1 MKNKIML
8 LSLFLMMFVVSNMR
22 GAEVEMTSFAT
33 VSAMMD
39 DYISYSTAKGGG
51 TANPAVISGQ
61 IRLYQNSQGTGGG
74 SITLEAKNG
83 ATITEVTIGSAMAT
97 QIRWQVNESVDSV
110 SLDLD
115 KGATTT
121 LSGLSASTIT
131 CHCWG
136 TTSSTRLYV
145 NYLKVVYEVDENFTP
160 DEGGDTPLE
169 PQDEYWELVTDATS
183 LLLDDQVVIV
193 AKDIACALGPDKGNN
208 RAQASVVK
216 TDNRITLSEDV
227 QILTLEPGTKE
238 GTYAFSTDSGYL
250 YAASSISNQLK
261 TKKEKDDDASW
272 AITIAD
278 DIATIKAQG
287 ENERNWLRFN
297 SSASVF
303 SCYSSGQGDV
313 LLYKHIVPGGVVSRP
328 IISADSVEFFHA
340 ATVTIVAADSL
351 EIYYTTD
358 GSDPIAKQSTLY
370 TGTFTLTEDAL
381 LKAIAYNATTDK
393 SSKIVSQQFYHV
405 PTITCQEAS
414 AIALAVS
421 GDGVL
426 TERTYRIVAYVT
438 GNVEPVSSGQQVFDV
453 ADTADGESVFMSYY
467 CQVPEGGVEIGMK
480 VEMVGQLTK
489 YNGIA
494 EMKYGTVTIL
504 EGVPTTL
511 YFIPNTE
518 WKQTGDAA
526 RFAAYLYGDTGAST
540 WADMTL
546 IDAEAGVYSFLV
558 DRHLYDYV
566 IFTRMNPATTENSWE
581 NRWNQSAD
589 ITIPQDMNCATMD
602 EGYWDG
608 ATVVWS
614 VYGEVPDDILPTYTI
629 AGSSGLLGT
638 HWDVADTTNNMT
650 LLEDGTYQ
658 LIKTDLSLVA
668 GTYEYKVVRD
678 HSWDWCRP
686 SGPNQVLSID
696 KDGIYTVTFTLDL
709 SIETISATAELQQE
723 AVVIPKVFLIG
734 TMNDWDYTATELQL
748 DSDSL
753 TASVTVMLN
762 ANTTYDFQ
770 MVVDGNWFTSYD
782 GMMTR
787 DNSQNW
793 QFEHIESSTIYASI
807 STDIAGEYTFVWNY
821 ADNTV
826 SVIYPDICSVAPELQ
841 WYNGIVMSQMQ
852 TGWYKLSVASLTEYA
867 SLTSVS
873 LTNDLY
879 NPVKITVDYYM
890 ACEGFKIMQGTT
902 TTFATGVTTVDVNI
916 GELMKYIKYIPNI
929 EFVYLYISI
938 EEVEMGYA
946 YQTITDYVCD
956 ADVYTDPITGNN
968 HLISSLLPNSQIW
981 TDTVHVHETLDSIYI
996 FQITPIVAPE
1006 RLYEDMLWQIGAVP
1020 KLVAGQ
1026 PIDVTGT
1033 TETIMAY
1040 YNDHDTEALADV
1052 VRVEWVDGADG
1063 ILPCDAT
1070 THSMT
1075 LHVETACDL
1084 VMVFDYVFAVEL
1096 LEVQEIFV
1104 ESCGPYTWNGITFTE
1119 SGEHHILNAEGCIT
1133 EIIYVTIH
1141 PIEDEVTS
1149 ATICYG
1155 ETFLWEVDGKEYTET
1170 THVEVVKPNEYGCE
1184 ITHILDLTVFSEPVE
1199 ITETATICY
1208 GEYYDWIDGYYDA
1221 TGVYETTIH
1230 NEYGCDSI
1238 IATLYL
1244 TVLPEVPETIIR
1256 DTICN
1261 EEVYTWNGRNYYT
1274 SGLYN
1279 ITLPNVNG
1287 CDSIVTL
1294 DLTVLPE
1301 VEETIESATI
1311 CYGETFTWNGI
1322 AHTENGVYSITLPNI
1337 NGCDSI
1343 VTLDL
1348 TVLPEVEIY
1357 EDEVTLCYGEAYEW
1371 VDGNSYTEAGTYEII
1386 TKNFLGC
1393 DSLIERLTILVSPAP
1408 IYREETATICYGEYY
1423 DWIDGYYDETGVYE
1437 TTIHNEYGCD
1447 SIIATLHL
1455 TVLPEV
1461 PETVIEKSIYD
1472 GEEYTW
1478 YDDVYTEDGEYSITL
1493 QDING
1498 CDSVVTLLLTVKPI
1512 YEDEWALLQA
1522 IRDDLVQNNAWQ
1534 TPWDMSEFVPWM
1546 YGITV
1551 ENAHVIEIDLSSQGL
1566 TGTFPTKILQLPYL
1580 EYLSLANNQ
1589 LTGDAFTKIQKD
1601 MTTFVAT
1608 NPTFVSALTD
1618 LDISY
1623 NQLTGNV
1630 GLVAMMS
1637 KLMPDLSTLQANNN
1651 RFKDVIPVIPQK
1663 INVDLSE
1670 QDIQQYVNLNLS
1682 NLDIDPK
1689 QIPTILLYNHA
1700 GQSYFTSPLA
1710 VDITNYVPLYAHKHS
1725 NPWGIMIDATNK
1737 DLMCLNGDAYRGKNG
1752 DTLYLSYPYAEVSRD
1767 SYCRMTLSFEMGDAN
1782 FMDGVN
1788 ITDLQST
1795 ILYAFNEYNQ
1805 CAFNFT
1811 AADTYTDDRINVQDV
1826 IRTVDILLANAIDDS
1841 ASTTMSH
1848 IAPRTQVEAYEAE
1861 IVIENNAIKLITST
1875 PIAALQISAVGDVH
1889 WQMNNLAMEQTTAH
1903 HAVVAYSLTGNH
1915 IPVGETIIGYSQ
1927 GNVEFLH
1934 AELSDTDARLVP
1946 VKISGHRVPSAL
1958 DNIQNTDS
1966 EQVIYDVLGRK
1977 HNQMN
1982 QQGLYIIKSDNQY
1995 IKVYNNK

>member
-121 LSGLSASTIT
+121 LSGVSASTIT

-136 TTSSTRLYV
+136 TTNSTRLYV

-227 QILTLEPGTKE
+227 QILTLEPGTKD
-238 GTYAFSTDSGYL
+238 GTFALSTDSGYL

-261 TKKEKDDDASW
+261 TKKEKDDNASW

-340 ATVTIVAADSL
+340 ATVTIAAADSL

-381 LKAIAYNATTDK
+381 LKAIAYNVTTDK

-453 ADTADGESVFMSYY
+453 ADTADGESVLLSYY

-518 WKQTGDAA
+518 WKQTGDAT

-614 VYGEVPDDILPTYTI
+614 VYGEVPDDILPTYTV

-678 HSWDWCRP
+678 HSWNWCLP
-686 SGPNQVLSID
+686 AGPNQVLSID
-696 KDGIYTVTFTLDL
+696 KDGIYTITFILDL
-709 SIETISATAELQQE
+709 SNQTIGATAELQKE

-748 DSDSL
+748 APDSL
-753 TASVTVMLN
+753 TASVSVTLN

-787 DNSQNW
+787 DNSQGW
-793 QFEHIESSTIYASI
+793 QFKHIESSTTYASVY
-807 STDIAGEYTFVWNY
+807 TDIAGEYTFVWNY

-879 NPVKITVDYYM
+879 NPVKITVDYYT

-902 TTFATGVTTVDVNI
+902 TTFATGVTTVNVNI
-916 GELMKYIKYIPNI
+916 GELMNYIKYIPNI

-968 HLISSLLPNSQIW
+968 HLISSLVPNSQIW

-1040 YNDHDTEALADV
+1040 YKEHDTEALADV
-1052 VRVEWVDGADG
+1052 VLVEWVDGADG
-1063 ILPCDAT
+1063 ILPCDAS
-1070 THSMT
+1070 THTMT
-1075 LHVETACDL
+1075 LRIETTCDL

-1119 SGEHHILNAEGCIT
+1119 SGEHYITNEEGCIV
-1133 EIIYVTIH
+1133 EILYLTIH
-1141 PIEDEVTS
+1141 PIADEITS

-1184 ITHILDLTVFSEPVE
+1184 ITYILDLTVSTAPVVLYAD
-1199 ITETATICY
+1199 TTICY

-1221 TGVYETTIH
+1221 
-1230 NEYGCDSI
+1230 
-1238 IATLYL
+1238 
-1244 TVLPEVPETIIR
+1244 
-1256 DTICN
+1256 
-1261 EEVYTWNGRNYYT
+1261 
-1274 SGLYN
+1274 
-1279 ITLPNVNG
+1279 
-1287 CDSIVTL
+1287 
-1294 DLTVLPE
+1294 
-1301 VEETIESATI
+1301 
-1311 CYGETFTWNGI
+1311 
-1322 AHTENGVYSITLPNI
+1322 
-1337 NGCDSI
+1337 
-1343 VTLDL
+1343 
-1348 TVLPEVEIY
+1348 
-1357 EDEVTLCYGEAYEW
+1357 
-1371 VDGNSYTEAGTYEII
+1371 
-1386 TKNFLGC
+1386 
-1393 DSLIERLTILVSPAP
+1393 
-1408 IYREETATICYGEYY
+1408 
-1423 DWIDGYYDETGVYE
+1423 TGVYE

-1478 YDDVYTEDGEYSITL
+1478 YDDVYTEEGEYSIIL

-1623 NQLTGNV
+1623 NQFTGNV
-1630 GLVAMMS
+1630 GLVAMLS

-1737 DLMCLNGDAYRGKNG
+1737 DLMCLNGDAYKGKNG

-1841 ASTTMSH
+1841 VSTTMSH

-1915 IPVGETIIGYSQ
+1915 IPVGETIIGYCQ
-1927 GNVEFLH
+1927 GNVELLH

>member
-1 MKNKIML
+1 ML

-238 GTYAFSTDSGYL
+238 GTFALSTDSGYL

-261 TKKEKDDDASW
+261 TKKEKDDNASW

-340 ATVTIVAADSL
+340 ATVTIDAVDSL
-351 EIYYTTD
+351 EIYYTID

-438 GNVEPVSSGQQVFDV
+438 GNVEPISSGQQVFDV
-453 ADTADGESVFMSYY
+453 ADTADGESVLLSYY

-566 IFTRMNPATTENSWE
+566 IFTRMNPTTTENSWE

-602 EGYWDG
+602 EGYWDW

-614 VYGEVPDDILPTYTI
+614 VYGEVPDDILPTYTV

-650 LLEDGTYQ
+650 LLEDGIYQ

-678 HSWDWCRP
+678 HSWNWCLP
-686 SGPNQVLSID
+686 AGPNQVLSID
-696 KDGIYTVTFTLDL
+696 KDGIYTITFILDL
-709 SIETISATAELQQE
+709 SNQTIGATAELQKE

-748 DSDSL
+748 APDSL
-753 TASVTVMLN
+753 TASVSVTLN

-787 DNSQNW
+787 DNSQGW
-793 QFEHIESSTIYASI
+793 QFKHIESSTTYASVY
-807 STDIAGEYTFVWNY
+807 TDIAGEYTFVWNY

-879 NPVKITVDYYM
+879 NPVKITVDYYT

-902 TTFATGVTTVDVNI
+902 TTFATGVTTVNVNI
-916 GELMKYIKYIPNI
+916 GELMNYIKYIPNI

-968 HLISSLLPNSQIW
+968 HLISSLVPNSQIW

-1006 RLYEDMLWQIGAVP
+1006 RLYADMLWQIGAVP

-1040 YNDHDTEALADV
+1040 YKEHDTEALADV

-1063 ILPCDAT
+1063 ILPCDAS
-1070 THSMT
+1070 THTMT
-1075 LHVETACDL
+1075 LQIETTCDF

-1096 LEVQEIFV
+1096 LEVQEIVV

-1170 THVEVVKPNEYGCE
+1170 THVEIVKLNEYGCE
-1184 ITHILDLTVFSEPVE
+1184 ITHILDLTVSSEPVE
-1199 ITETATICY
+1199 IVEAATICY
-1208 GEYYDWIDGYYDA
+1208 GEYYDWIDGYY
-1221 TGVYETTIH
+1221 
-1230 NEYGCDSI
+1230 N
-1238 IATLYL
+1238 
-1244 TVLPEVPETIIR
+1244 
-1256 DTICN
+1256 
-1261 EEVYTWNGRNYYT
+1261 
-1274 SGLYN
+1274 
-1279 ITLPNVNG
+1279 
-1287 CDSIVTL
+1287 
-1294 DLTVLPE
+1294 
-1301 VEETIESATI
+1301 
-1311 CYGETFTWNGI
+1311 
-1322 AHTENGVYSITLPNI
+1322 
-1337 NGCDSI
+1337 
-1343 VTLDL
+1343 
-1348 TVLPEVEIY
+1348 
-1357 EDEVTLCYGEAYEW
+1357 
-1371 VDGNSYTEAGTYEII
+1371 
-1386 TKNFLGC
+1386 
-1393 DSLIERLTILVSPAP
+1393 
-1408 IYREETATICYGEYY
+1408 
-1423 DWIDGYYDETGVYE
+1423 ETGIYQTV
-1437 TTIHNEYGCD
+1437 IFNEYGCD

-1461 PETVIEKSIYD
+1461 VETVIEKSIYD

-1478 YDDVYTEDGEYSITL
+1478 YDDVYTEEGEYSITL

-1623 NQLTGNV
+1623 NQFTGNV
-1630 GLVAMMS
+1630 GLVAMLS

-1700 GQSYFTSPLA
+1700 GQSYFTSPLT
-1710 VDITNYVPLYAHKHS
+1710 VDIANYVPLYAHKHS

-1737 DLMCLNGDAYRGKNG
+1737 DLMCLNGDAYKGKNG

-1767 SYCRMTLSFEMGDAN
+1767 SYCRMILSFEMGDAN

-1826 IRTVDILLANAIDDS
+1826 IRTVDILLANALDNS
-1841 ASTTMSH
+1841 TSTTMSH

-1875 PIAALQISAVGDVH
+1875 PIAALQISAVGDVL

-1903 HAVVAYSLTGNH
+1903 HVVVAYSLRGNH

-1927 GNVEFLH
+1927 GNVELLH